1 MFLYTFYSTTFLGK
15 IKKLYLEKKCL
26 RQLNNCVYLQ
36 RQQQMTRFFS

>member
-1 MFLYTFYSTTFLGK
+1 MFLYTFCLPYFLGK
-15 IKKLYLEKKCL
+15 IKKLYLEKNCL